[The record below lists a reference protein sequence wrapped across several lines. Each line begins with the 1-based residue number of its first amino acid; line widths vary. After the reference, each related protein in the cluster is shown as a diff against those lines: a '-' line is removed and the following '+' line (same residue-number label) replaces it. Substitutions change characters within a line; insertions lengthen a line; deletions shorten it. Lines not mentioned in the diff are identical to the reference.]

1 MTTSNK
7 EYVIIPNPIYD
18 VVFRYLMADLESAK
32 IIIATILNVKITT
45 LKFFPDAIIT
55 NASETEITD
64 NNDIPETDAVK
75 DLRLLYIDFAAEIEK
90 EDGKK
95 EIILIEM
102 QKARLRSDIYRFR
115 RYLAANMQRKE
126 IKTYID
132 PITKKKKQE
141 MQVYKILPIYILNF
155 EVEKLIMDPVLEVRR
170 GIKGVFFEKKI
181 EKEIEFVELLS
192 YDLLI
197 IQLPYVHFLDQKE
210 YEQSEY
216 KRALYALLKLF
227 DQTAAYDER
236 GHRLRILRNHF
247 SPNELDR

>member
-45 LKFFPDAIIT
+45 LRFFPDAIIT
-55 NASETEITD
+55 NASEAEITD

-115 RYLAANMQRKE
+115 R
-126 IKTYID
+126 
-132 PITKKKKQE
+132 
-141 MQVYKILPIYILNF
+141 
-155 EVEKLIMDPVLEVRR
+155 
-170 GIKGVFFEKKI
+170 
-181 EKEIEFVELLS
+181 
-192 YDLLI
+192 
-197 IQLPYVHFLDQKE
+197 
-210 YEQSEY
+210 
-216 KRALYALLKLF
+216 RAI
-227 DQTAAYDER
+227 R
-236 GHRLRILRNHF
+236 
-247 SPNELDR
+247 